1 MSKLIR
7 VSLLVLV
14 GAIAIPRVASAELTY
29 RELRQTIRAA
39 DYYLNVEFPLSAAV
53 ECDQQR
59 HGASGTWDADSR
71 CNVELERLAALVS
84 LVTGG
89 TFFPADI
96 VTAWCSAAEIVNSAK
111 EAFEV
116 IRRGPDMSQEARN
129 QRAWE
134 ALPPYQQGVFMM
146 LNTTLG
152 FIMPLI
158 GFDE

>member
-7 VSLLVLV
+7 LSLLVLV
-14 GAIAIPRVASAELTY
+14 GALAIPRVASAELTY

-71 CNVELERLAALVS
+71 CNIEIERLAALIS

-89 TFFPADI
+89 VFFPADM
-96 VTAWCSAAEIVNSAK
+96 VTAWCAAAEIVNSAK
-111 EAFEV
+111 DALEV
-116 IRRGPDMSQEARN
+116 IRRGPDMSEEARN

-134 ALPPYQQGVFMM
+134 ALMPFQQGVFIM

-158 GFDE
+158 GPEE